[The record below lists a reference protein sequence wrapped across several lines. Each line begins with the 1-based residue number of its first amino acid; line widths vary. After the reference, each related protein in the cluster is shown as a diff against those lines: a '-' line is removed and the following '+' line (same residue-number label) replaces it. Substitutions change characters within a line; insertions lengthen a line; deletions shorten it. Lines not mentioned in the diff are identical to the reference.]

1 MMLNVILA
9 MTKSK
14 GIGFKGQLPWVCKE
28 ELSLFRQKTMNSL
41 IITGKRTAKSLPPL
55 KGREVAV
62 LSKYDDMET
71 IQKDCKVHVSSVYK
85 SLNECLD
92 KLKTSEK
99 KVFIIG
105 GGTLYD
111 KVMNDSFWKN
121 NRISNVHLSIM
132 KNEFKCDAFVDFKW
146 SDWTIQ
152 DKTEYSEF
160 THYVLRPRVS
170 CESQYLNLLGDVYT
184 RGCIKSGRN
193 GETIS
198 DFGKTLVFDQRRG
211 FPLLTTKKMF
221 FRGIVEELLFFI
233 RGQTDSKVLEN
244 KKINI
249 WKGNTS
255 RSYLDSVGFSDRKEG
270 ILGPMYGYQWR
281 YFNAPY
287 DVHHACPKTLH
298 SGIDQLKKVIY
309 LIRTDPHSRR
319 IMMTDFNP
327 SQVDQGVLPPCHSI
341 IIQFYVSSCGTYLD
355 MFCYN
360 RSSDLFHGLPFNIA
374 SSSLLHIIIG
384 KLTQKT
390 PRTFTLSLGDTH
402 IYKSHVD
409 VVQEQLCRI
418 PFEPP
423 KLTILK
429 DLYTLEDVEHLEY
442 KDFRLEQYSYHPT
455 LKVDMVC

>member
-1 MMLNVILA
+1 MFNVILA

-55 KGREVAV
+55 KGREVVV
-62 LSKYDDMET
+62 LSQNDDMET

-85 SLNECLD
+85 SLNECFD
-92 KLKTSEK
+92 KLKRQN
-99 KVFIIG
+99 VFIIG

-111 KVMNDSFWKN
+111 KVMNDSFWKKN
-121 NRISNVHLSIM
+121 ISNVHLSIM
-132 KNEFKCDAFVDFKW
+132 KNEFKCDTFVDFKW
-146 SDWTIQ
+146 CDWTIQ

-160 THYVLRPRVS
+160 THYVLSPRVS

-184 RGCIKSGRN
+184 RGCVKSGRN

-287 DVHHACPKTLH
+287 DVFHACPKTLH

-384 KLTQKT
+384 KLTQKI

-402 IYKSHVD
+402 IYKSHTD

-418 PFEPP
+418 PFESP

-429 DLYTLEDVEHLEY
+429 DLDTLEDVEKLEY
-442 KDFRLEQYSYHPT
+442 KDFRLEQYSCHPS